1 MNNNK
6 KIVMGLIVAILLIV
20 VIVVVINKRNSNTA
34 KKNVNTEINYNNET
48 GEYYIQDENGEV
60 IHSAY
65 SEDDL
70 YIYQIDPDYDAK
82 NPDSSLESQA
92 MPEE

>member
-1 MNNNK
+1 MSNNK
-6 KIVMGLIVAILLIV
+6 KILIGVVITILLIV
-20 VIVVVINKRNSNTA
+20 VIVLVVNRKNSNDTQE
-34 KKNVNTEINYNNET
+34 NVNTEINYNNET

-60 IHSAY
+60 LHSAY

>member
-60 IHSAY
+60 LHSAY

>member
-20 VIVVVINKRNSNTA
+20 VLVVVINKRNSNTA
-34 KKNVNTEINYNNET
+34 TKNVNTEINYNNET

-60 IHSAY
+60 LHSAY